1 MSSTTVTRQGKRWT
15 WSDYQTWSEDE
26 RWEIIGGQ
34 AVDMSPAPSTTH
46 QGVVIRIAA
55 RLERA
60 LAGQS
65 CKPFVAPI
73 DVKLSVTDVV
83 QPDILVVCDPRKI
96 TLACIDGAPDLVI
109 EVLSPATATRDLREK
124 KALYASYGVGEYVI
138 VDPLEQYATRF
149 TLYGASYDS
158 GTTVGGNE
166 VLDFASLAGVS
177 ISMWE
182 IFELP
187 PPGSLPARQGP
198 GT

>member
-1 MSSTTVTRQGKRWT
+1 MSSTTLTRQGKRWT

-34 AVDMSPAPSTTH
+34 AVAMSPAPSTTH

-60 LAGQS
+60 LAGQR

-73 DVKLSVTDVV
+73 DVKLSETDVV

-149 TLYGASYDS
+149 TLDGASYDS

-187 PPGSLPARQGP
+187 PPGSLPAGQGP